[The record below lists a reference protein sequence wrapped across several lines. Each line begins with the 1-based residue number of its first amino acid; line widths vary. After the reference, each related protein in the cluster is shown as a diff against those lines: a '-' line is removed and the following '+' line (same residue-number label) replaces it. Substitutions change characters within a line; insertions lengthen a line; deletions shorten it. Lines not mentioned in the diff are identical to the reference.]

1 MYTYKE
7 IITLDDLQHL
17 TLSRALPLQKG
28 QKVEVLIIAEEEN
41 KSLVQESPASFL
53 QLLLDSPEMSEIE
66 YQTIQEKR

>member
-28 QKVEVLIIAEEEN
+28 QKVEVLIIAEGET
-41 KSLVQESPASFL
+41 KSLVQESPASLL
-53 QLLLDSPEMSEIE
+53 QLLLDSPEMSETE
-66 YQTIQEKR
+66 Y